1 MKILALEVENY
12 PVNWNEV
19 EPALLQSEAKRVFD
33 LEQQDLIRNIYFRA
47 DTKSAVIEWE
57 ADSIDTVNQFLCD
70 FPLVKAGFIHFDV
83 FPLIPY
89 TGLNR
94 LFG

>member
-19 EPALLQSEAKRVFD
+19 EPVLLQSEAKRVFD

-57 ADSIDTVNQFLCD
+57 ADSIDTVNQFLSD